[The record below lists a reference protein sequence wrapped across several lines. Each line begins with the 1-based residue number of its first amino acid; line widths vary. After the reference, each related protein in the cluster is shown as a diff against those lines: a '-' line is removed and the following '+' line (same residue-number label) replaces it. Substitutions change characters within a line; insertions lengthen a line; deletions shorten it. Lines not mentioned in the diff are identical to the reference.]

1 MNKFLSVLTGVL
13 FLCAN
18 ACANDFGLA
27 GKRIGVQLG
36 TTGDSL
42 ASSVPDATV
51 ERYNKGGDAIQSLLA
66 GKIDAVL
73 IDEQPALAFV
83 RGNRKLTIPDGAF
96 DEESYAMAVAKK
108 NPDLKADVNRV
119 LAELKND
126 GTISRVLNNY
136 IGDDKGGFP
145 PPPPQSDCPNGLLKI
160 GTNATFPP
168 YEFYEKGDI
177 VGIDVD
183 LTKIIAQRLGKC
195 AVVEDME
202 FDAIIPAIQTGKID
216 IGAAG
221 MTVTPERLKSID
233 FTDTYTTAKQVVVK
247 LSDAGGNAEVRLAQ
261 KFKSVFVEDARWKYL
276 LSGLGNTLIVTLF
289 AAVIGV
295 VLGAFIGIV
304 RVFHDK
310 NGGFPVLNA
319 VCRVYVTAVRG
330 TPAVIQLLIMY
341 YVVFAAA
348 DVGKILVASVAFG
361 LNSAAYVAEIVRSGI
376 LSVDAGQTEAGR
388 SLGLNFPQTM
398 RFIVLPQ
405 AFKNVLPALANE
417 AISLLKETSV
427 CGYIGLMDLTRGG
440 DVIRS
445 ITYDAFMPLAA
456 VALIYLALV
465 VGLTAC
471 VDKLEKRL
479 KRNER

>member
-1 MNKFLSVLTGVL
+1 MNKFLSVFAGVL
-13 FLCAN
+13 FFCAN

-27 GKRIGVQLG
+27 GQKIGVQLG

-42 ASSVPDATV
+42 ANSIPGATV
-51 ERYNKGGDAIQSLLA
+51 ERYNKAGDALQSLLA

-73 IDEQPALAFV
+73 IDEQPAQAFV
-83 RGNRKLTIPDGAF
+83 RGNDRLTIPGGAF
-96 DEESYAMAVAKK
+96 AEESYAIAVSKK
-108 NPDLKADVNRV
+108 NSALKSDINRV
-119 LAELKND
+119 LADLKRD
-126 GTISRVLNNY
+126 GTVNRVLNNY
-136 IGDDKGGFP
+136 IGDDKGSFP
-145 PPPPQSDCPNGLLKI
+145 PQPRQTDCPNGLKI
-160 GTNATFPP
+160 GTNAAFPP

-183 LTKIIAQRLGKC
+183 LTKIIAERLGKC
-195 AVVEDME
+195 AVIMDME
-202 FDAIIPAIQTGKID
+202 FDAIIPALQTGKID
-216 IGAAG
+216 IGVAG
-221 MTVTPERLKSID
+221 MTVTPERLNSVD
-233 FTDTYTTAKQVVVK
+233 FTDTYTTSKQIVVK
-247 LSDAGGNAEVRLAQ
+247 RSESGGNAEIRLARQ
-261 KFKSVFVEDARWKYL
+261 FKTVFVDDARWKYL
-276 LSGLGNTLIVTLF
+276 LSGLGNTLLVTLF
-289 AAVIGV
+289 AAVIGIA
-295 VLGAFIGIV
+295 LGTVIGIV

-310 NGGFPVLNA
+310 NGGFSVLNA
-319 VCRVYVTAVRG
+319 LCRLYVTAVRG

-348 DVGKILVASVAFG
+348 DVGKIFVASVAFG

-417 AISLLKETSV
+417 AVSLLKETSV

-445 ITYDAFMPLAA
+445 VTYDAFMPLAA

-471 VDKLEKRL
+471 VGKLEKRL

>member
-1 MNKFLSVLTGVL
+1 
-13 FLCAN
+13 
-18 ACANDFGLA
+18 
-27 GKRIGVQLG
+27 
-36 TTGDSL
+36 
-42 ASSVPDATV
+42 
-51 ERYNKGGDAIQSLLA
+51 
-66 GKIDAVL
+66 
-73 IDEQPALAFV
+73 
-83 RGNRKLTIPDGAF
+83 
-96 DEESYAMAVAKK
+96 MAVSKK

-417 AISLLKETSV
+417 AISLLKETS
-427 CGYIGLMDLTRGG
+427 G